1 MVRVPCDHKLPFPDK
16 SGYEVSDV
24 PRLKTSREMK
34 KKYDYF
40 IYYFPLFA
48 FLFIGMGSILLSV
61 SLSSC
66 SSSVK
71 NPLLLCADSL
81 MEVSPNSALSILES
95 ISSPQKLSRTP

>member
-1 MVRVPCDHKLPFPDK
+1 
-16 SGYEVSDV
+16 
-24 PRLKTSREMK
+24 MK

-40 IYYFPLFA
+40 IYYLPLFA

-81 MEVSPNSALSILES
+81 MEVSVIYFGVNFLTTEAV
-95 ISSPQKLSRTP
+95 TC

>member
-1 MVRVPCDHKLPFPDK
+1 
-16 SGYEVSDV
+16 
-24 PRLKTSREMK
+24 MK

-81 MEVSPNSALSILES
+81 MEVSPDSALSILES
-95 ISSPQKLSRTP
+95 ISSPQSCHVLIERFMHCCLHRHGIRIMYL

>member
-1 MVRVPCDHKLPFPDK
+1 
-16 SGYEVSDV
+16 
-24 PRLKTSREMK
+24 MK

-71 NPLLLCADSL
+71 NPLLLYFGVNFLTTEAVTC
-81 MEVSPNSALSILES
+81 
-95 ISSPQKLSRTP
+95 

>member
-1 MVRVPCDHKLPFPDK
+1 
-16 SGYEVSDV
+16 
-24 PRLKTSREMK
+24 MK

-71 NPLLLCADSL
+71 NVTALCRLVNGGKS
-81 MEVSPNSALSILES
+81 
-95 ISSPQKLSRTP
+95 